1 MRISLRGR
9 RGAIILFDFKAA
21 FPSLSTEF
29 LQAMLELIGVPQAAR
44 NLVTALYH
52 SQQCS
57 VSLAGDTYEGFSIG
71 AGIRQG
77 CPLSPYLFLI
87 IMTVMFREL
96 HKGDHLRT
104 TTQAR

>member
-21 FPSLSTEF
+21 FPSLSTDF

-57 VSLAGDTYEGFSIG
+57 VSLAGDTY
-71 AGIRQG
+71 
-77 CPLSPYLFLI
+77 
-87 IMTVMFREL
+87 
-96 HKGDHLRT
+96 
-104 TTQAR
+104 